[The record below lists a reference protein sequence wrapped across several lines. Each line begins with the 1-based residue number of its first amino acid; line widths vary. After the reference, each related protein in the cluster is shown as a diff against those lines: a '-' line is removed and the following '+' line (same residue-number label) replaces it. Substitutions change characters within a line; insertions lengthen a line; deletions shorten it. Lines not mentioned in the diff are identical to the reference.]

1 MTDVRQAKRAL
12 GRELRA
18 VDGFVGVGIRRNGIQ
33 LYASAET
40 APVVKV
46 FRSKWGAS
54 YKGFAVSV
62 VLTDGFE
69 AHSQAS

>member
-1 MTDVRQAKRAL
+1 MTDIRQAKRAL

-18 VDGFVGVGIRRNGIQ
+18 VDGFVGIGTRKNGIQ
-33 LYASAET
+33 LYATAET
-40 APVVKV
+40 APVIKA
-46 FRSKWGAS
+46 FRSKWGTS

>member
-1 MTDVRQAKRAL
+1 MTDIRQAKRSL

-18 VDGFVGVGIRRNGIQ
+18 VDGFLGVGIGKDSIR

-46 FRSKWGAS
+46 FRDRWGNS
-54 YKGFAVSV
+54 YKGFAVLV
-62 VLTDGFE
+62 VPTDGFE
-69 AHSQAS
+69 ARARAS

>member
-1 MTDVRQAKRAL
+1 MTDILQAKRSL

-18 VDGFVGVGIRRNGIQ
+18 VDGFVGVGVGSDGIQ

-40 APVVKV
+40 APVVKM
-46 FRSKWGAS
+46 FRSKWGND

-69 AHSQAS
+69 AQSQAS

>member
-1 MTDVRQAKRAL
+1 MTDIRQAKRSL
-12 GRELRA
+12 GRELRSI
-18 VDGFVGVGIRRNGIQ
+18 DGFVGVGAGRNGIR

-46 FRSKWGAS
+46 LRDKWGNR

-62 VLTDGFE
+62 VLSDGFE
-69 AHSQAS
+69 AQSRAS